1 MGEGGKHHFDGDG
14 LSAGCSVGVR
24 RETQQKDSC
33 KAERCTCRHVAQTK
47 HASTS
52 RADRQQ

>member
-1 MGEGGKHHFDGDG
+1 MGEGKHHFDDDG
-14 LSAGCSVGVR
+14 LSAGCSVGVL

-33 KAERCTCRHVAQTK
+33 KAKRCTCRHVAQTK